1 MFYRAIPEGKEL
13 TFKDKDAWRENWMDR
28 HHLRYGRIL
37 TAVEKKR
44 FNEEWA
50 KSRLLLS
57 PESQYR
63 QELIERAKEEKLA
76 KRREQD
82 VKSAAKKASMEAA
95 YTRVIRIMDKLLE
108 EDPDGLGLEKGEL
121 QEQWESEIGE
131 FVAEYGGR
139 VENYAFP
146 AKYKRV
152 DDQILLSIGN

>member
-1 MFYRAIPEGKEL
+1 
-13 TFKDKDAWRENWMDR
+13 MDR

-37 TAVEKKR
+37 SKVQKQR

-57 PESQYR
+57 PESTYR
-63 QELIERAKEEKLA
+63 QELIERAKEQKLA
-76 KRREQD
+76 KRRQQD

-108 EDPDGLGLEKGEL
+108 EDPDYDLEKGEL
-121 QEQWESEIGE
+121 QEQWDSEIGE

-146 AKYKRV
+146 AKYRRV
-152 DDQILLSIGN
+152 DDQITLSIGN